1 MSKQTYFEKLK
12 DPRWQRKRLEIMER
26 DGFRCVSCDTDEN
39 TLNVHHK
46 IYRKNTDPWDYEDD
60 NFILY
65 CENCHTVLHQEKN
78 VLMKNID
85 TVEKMRRLATLSYF
99 CDAKHIQ
106 IAQIVCA
113 FAVLEKYGELD
124 KRMIP
129 ETITKAHDMIERC
142 EKLLKIISNEK
153 EQ

>member
-26 DGFRCVSCDTDEN
+26 NNFACASCGADEN

-46 IYRKNTDPWDYEDD
+46 IYRKNTEPWDYEDD
-60 NFILY
+60 NFIVY
-65 CENCHTVLHQEKN
+65 CESCHTSLHEEKN
-78 VLMKNID
+78 FLMKNID

-99 CDAKHIQ
+99 CDAKHIE

-113 FAVLEKYGELD
+113 FAVIEKHGELEKQIES
-124 KRMIP
+124 
-129 ETITKAHDMIERC
+129 ETIMRANDMIERC
-142 EKLLKIISNEK
+142 QKLLKNISYDQE
-153 EQ
+153 